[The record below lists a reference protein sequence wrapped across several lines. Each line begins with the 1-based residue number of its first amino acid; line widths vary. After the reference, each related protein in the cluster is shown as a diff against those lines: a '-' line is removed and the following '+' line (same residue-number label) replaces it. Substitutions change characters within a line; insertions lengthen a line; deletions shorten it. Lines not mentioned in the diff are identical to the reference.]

1 MPFLTKG
8 VDSGGKTIV
17 LTGFGI
23 AAEESKAAQTKVE
36 GVAVE
41 KDELSPQFWR
51 LDEPY
56 EL

>member
-1 MPFLTKG
+1 